1 MGTIFQVFVAE
12 AQRVTTLAESQQLP
26 KYKIKTTERIFCCM

>member
-1 MGTIFQVFVAE
+1 MGTIIQVFVAE

-26 KYKIKTTERIFCCM
+26 KYKTTERIFCCM